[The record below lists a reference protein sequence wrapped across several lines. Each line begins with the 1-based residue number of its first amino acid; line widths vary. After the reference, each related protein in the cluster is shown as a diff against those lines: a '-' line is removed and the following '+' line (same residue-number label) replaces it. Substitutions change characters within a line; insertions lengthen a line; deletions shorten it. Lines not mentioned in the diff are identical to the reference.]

1 MGTILFMK
9 GHLSII
15 RRVGQDDK
23 NDNTMTKKYKTDG
36 TTKFFITIIGLVV
49 IGIVLKE
56 LSNIFIPLVIAVFLY
71 FVFTPF
77 NDWMQNKKVPM
88 PFIILLDLIIT
99 FGLFYGV
106 GRVVVDSFFQFS
118 ESLPFYG
125 DKLSEMVKGTSVSW
139 GLTDPFFTEFSI
151 DKLLASLNIKDIAGG
166 LFSSTISLLG
176 NVLFV
181 LFFFVFVL
189 SGNKTIFE
197 AIKHRYV
204 YKRVSPQL
212 EKLRKDFSHSNNEV
226 EEQKLLDELEHKRI
240 LREQQLETTFKKI
253 TEQIQRYIL
262 AKVGVNLT
270 AGIITTVVLSIIGVD
285 FPIVWGLFVFL
296 FNFIPTIGSA
306 AALVF
311 PVLFALVQF
320 DSAGTMILVLVLMAA
335 IQTLAFNVAEPM
347 IMGKRLNLNPI
358 LILLSVLVWGYIWGI
373 VGMLLSVPLTAI
385 IKIIISNSNSPNMEF
400 FEQLMSQGKE

>member
-1 MGTILFMK
+1 MA
-9 GHLSII
+9 S
-15 RRVGQDDK
+15 
-23 NDNTMTKKYKTDG
+23 KTDG
-36 TTKFFITIIGLVV
+36 TIKFFITIIGLVV

-71 FVFTPF
+71 FLFAPF
-77 NDWMQNKKVPM
+77 NNWMQNKKVPM
-88 PFIILLDLIIT
+88 LFIILLDLIIT

-106 GRVVVDSFFQFS
+106 GRVVVDSFFQFN
-118 ESLPFYG
+118 ESLPFYA
-125 DKLSEMVKGTSVSW
+125 DKLSEMVKGTSVSL

-151 DKLLASLNIKDIAGG
+151 DKALASLNIKDIAGG

-212 EKLRKDFSHSNNEV
+212 KKLKKSFNHSDNAV
-226 EEQKLLDELEHKRI
+226 EEQKLLDGLEHEKK

-262 AKVGVNLT
+262 TKVGVNLT

-311 PVLFALVQF
+311 PVLFTLVQF
-320 DSAGTMILVLVLMAA
+320 DSVGTMLLVLVLLAG

-358 LILLSVLVWGYIWGI
+358 LILLSVLVWGYVWGI

-385 IKIIISNSNSPNMEF
+385 IKIIISNSASPNMEF

>member
-1 MGTILFMK
+1 MA
-9 GHLSII
+9 
-15 RRVGQDDK
+15 
-23 NDNTMTKKYKTDG
+23 NKYSPDG
-36 TTKFFITIIGLVV
+36 TTKIFITIIGLVV

-56 LSNIFIPLVIAVFLY
+56 LSNIFIPLVIAVFLF

-77 NDWMQNKKVPM
+77 NNWLANKKVPM
-88 PFIILLDLIIT
+88 LFITLLDIVIT

-106 GRVVVDSFFQFS
+106 GRIVVDSFFQFS
-118 ESLPFYG
+118 ASLPTYG
-125 DKLSEMVKGTSVSW
+125 DKLSEMIKTASASW

-151 DKLLASLNIKDIAGG
+151 DKMLASLNIKDIAGG

-204 YKRVSPQL
+204 NKKVDPQL
-212 EKLRKDFSHSNNEV
+212 RKIKRNLKHSGNDV
-226 EEQKLLDELEHKRI
+226 DEQILLDKLEYERK

-270 AGIITTVVLSIIGVD
+270 AGFITTVVLSIIGVD

-311 PVLFALVQF
+311 PVLFTLVQF
-320 DSAGTMILVLVLMAA
+320 DSFGTVILVLVLMAG

-385 IKIIISNSNSPNMEF
+385 IKIIISNSDSPNMEF
-400 FEQLMSQGKE
+400 FGQLMSQEKG

>member
-1 MGTILFMK
+1 MA
-9 GHLSII
+9 S
-15 RRVGQDDK
+15 
-23 NDNTMTKKYKTDG
+23 KTDG
-36 TTKFFITIIGLVV
+36 TIKFFITIIGLVV

-71 FVFTPF
+71 FLFAPF
-77 NDWMQNKKVPM
+77 NNWMQNKKVPM
-88 PFIILLDLIIT
+88 LFIILLDLIIT

-106 GRVVVDSFFQFS
+106 GRVVVDSFFQFN
-118 ESLPFYG
+118 ESLPFYA
-125 DKLSEMVKGTSVSW
+125 DKLSEMVKGTSVSL

-151 DKLLASLNIKDIAGG
+151 DKALASLNIKDIAGG

-212 EKLRKDFSHSNNEV
+212 KKLKKSFNHSDNAV
-226 EEQKLLDELEHKRI
+226 EEQKLLDGLEHEKK

-262 AKVGVNLT
+262 TKVGVNLT

-311 PVLFALVQF
+311 PVLFTLVQF
-320 DSAGTMILVLVLMAA
+320 DSVGTMLLVLVLMAG

-358 LILLSVLVWGYIWGI
+358 LILLSVLVWGYVWGI

-385 IKIIISNSNSPNMEF
+385 IKIIISNSASPNMEF